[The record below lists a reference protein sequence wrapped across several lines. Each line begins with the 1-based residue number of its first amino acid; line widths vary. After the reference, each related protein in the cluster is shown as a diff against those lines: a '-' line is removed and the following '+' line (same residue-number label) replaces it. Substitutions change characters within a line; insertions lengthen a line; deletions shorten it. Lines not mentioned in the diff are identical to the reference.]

1 MSAPCPTLRYARQL
15 EDAPATRR
23 CAGVSLIELMVAL
36 VIGSLLIIGAVTV
49 YMQSRNTYRTN
60 ETTARLQEIARYA
73 LDNIE
78 PDVRLAGFWGLT
90 NRPDFIDNRATPA
103 DTREAVDADV
113 GTNCGVN
120 WSVDVTMPIDG
131 RDAQATGGTGYDLGC
146 AGTDP
151 VDWSDV
157 LIVRRASSN
166 TVAPATNRMQI
177 QSNRMR
183 AVIFNDGALPAGFD
197 AASSETRDLYVHAY
211 YVSEVLPSPNGIR
224 QYALRRQTLVPDASG
239 PIIRD
244 EEIVPGVEDLQVQFG
259 IDDGPLDGNVDRYV
273 NPGAVPVG
281 ARIASVR
288 IWLLVIAED
297 IEVGF
302 ANDRDWEYAN
312 ADHGPQNDPRRR
324 TLISKTIQIRNAP
337 I

>member
-1 MSAPCPTLRYARQL
+1 
-15 EDAPATRR
+15 
-23 CAGVSLIELMVAL
+23 MVAL

-90 NRPDFIDNRATPA
+90 NRPDFIDNRATPSE
-103 DTREAVDADV
+103 TREAVDADV
-113 GTNCGVN
+113 DTNCGVN
-120 WSVDVTMPIDG
+120 WTVDLMTPIDG
-131 RDAQATGGTGYDLGC
+131 RDATDTGGDGYDLAC
-146 AGTDP
+146 AGINP

-166 TVAPATNRMQI
+166 TVALAANQMQI

-183 AVIFNDGALPAGFD
+183 AVVFNDGVLPSGFD
-197 AASSETRDLYVHAY
+197 AASSETRNLSVHAY

-224 QYALRRQTLVPDASG
+224 QYALRRQTLVGSATG

-244 EEIVPGVEDLQVQFG
+244 EEIVPGVEDMQVQFG
-259 IDDGPLDGNVDRYV
+259 IDDGPRDGNVDRYV
-273 NPGAVPVG
+273 NPGAVPAG

-302 ANDRDWEYAN
+302 TNERDWEYAN

-324 TLISKTIQIRNAP
+324 MLISKTIQIRNAP

>member
-1 MSAPCPTLRYARQL
+1 
-15 EDAPATRR
+15 
-23 CAGVSLIELMVAL
+23 MVAL

-60 ETTARLQEIARYA
+60 ETTARLQEVARYA

-90 NRPDFIDNRATPA
+90 NRADFIDNRATPS

-120 WSVDVTMPIDG
+120 WTVDLMTPIDG
-131 RDAQATGGTGYDLGC
+131 RDAQDTGGDGYDLGC
-146 AGTDP
+146 AGIDP

-166 TVAPATNRMQI
+166 TVPLTANQMQI
-177 QSNRMR
+177 QSNRVR
-183 AVIFNDGALPAGFD
+183 AVIFNDGALPAAFD
-197 AASSETRDLYVHAY
+197 AASSETRNLFVHAY

-224 QYALRRQTLVPDASG
+224 QYALRRQTLAGSATG

-273 NPGAVPVG
+273 NPGAGVPAG

-302 ANDRDWEYAN
+302 TNDRDWEYAN

-324 TLISKTIQIRNAP
+324 MLISKTIQIRNAP